1 MSISLFTLSCQCF
14 TGDTL
19 VSTETGDVRIDEI
32 RPGDK
37 VWTNNVETGE
47 KELQEVKSV
56 KETKTDII
64 VHVITDDGN
73 EIQTTMFHP
82 FYVKDESK
90 ETLGNWVAASSLKK
104 GDELL
109 TEDGKNIKVSEV
121 RVQKLDEEI
130 TVYNLEITE
139 VHTYYVAGGVLVHNA
154 CADAGGSRKNTGE
167 GGSDFGNYQ
176 FKEGVDIDLRGK
188 GTYKDSLDIAF
199 EKTGIPK
206 EDFTVTKWGKDKYG
220 KSFPVEWKA
229 KNGYEVNIDIGHSPS
244 GNAPTVSHIG
254 WQTAGKRGNG
264 GGTRGHIF
272 VDDVPYNR

>member
-1 MSISLFTLSCQCF
+1 MSISLYTLSCQCF

-19 VSTETGDVRIDEI
+19 VSTEDGDVRIDEI

-90 ETLGNWVAASSLKK
+90 ETLGNWVAASNLKK

-154 CADAGGSRKNTGE
+154 CADADAGGSRKNTGE
-167 GGSDFGNYQ
+167 GGSNGVYEKAPYHGKNNSGRKNKAPMNGQEALDNSVPIGSNTTRRIGIS
-176 FKEGVDIDLRGK
+176 EGEIVVLDETNPGIFHGHVRSWDELSEAMKAALRKSGK
-188 GTYKDSLDIAF
+188 VNK
-199 EKTGIPK
+199 K
-206 EDFTVTKWGKDKYG
+206 GKII
-220 KSFPVEWKA
+220 
-229 KNGYEVNIDIGHSPS
+229 N
-244 GNAPTVSHIG
+244 
-254 WQTAGKRGNG
+254 
-264 GGTRGHIF
+264 
-272 VDDVPYNR
+272 DD

>member
-1 MSISLFTLSCQCF
+1 M
-14 TGDTL
+14 
-19 VSTETGDVRIDEI
+19 
-32 RPGDK
+32 K
-37 VWTNNVETGE
+37 
-47 KELQEVKSV
+47 KVKSV

-90 ETLGNWVAASSLKK
+90 ETLGNWVAASNLKK

-154 CADAGGSRKNTGE
+154 CADADAGGSRKNTGE
-167 GGSDFGNYQ
+167 GGS
-176 FKEGVDIDLRGK
+176 
-188 GTYKDSLDIAF
+188 
-199 EKTGIPK
+199 
-206 EDFTVTKWGKDKYG
+206 KYV
-220 KSFPVEWKA
+220 KASFWNE
-229 KNGYEVNIDIGHSPS
+229 
-244 GNAPTVSHIG
+244 
-254 WQTAGKRGNG
+254 
-264 GGTRGHIF
+264 
-272 VDDVPYNR
+272 

>member
-19 VSTETGDVRIDEI
+19 VSTEDGDVRIDEI

-90 ETLGNWVAASSLKK
+90 ETLGNWVAASNLKK

-154 CADAGGSRKNTGE
+154 CADADAGGSRKNTGE
-167 GGSDFGNYQ
+167 GESKSAKTKPQQLTQEGKTPAIGKMKDLNTDGNVLDGEYKIADYLPDKGNPKANWKQ
-176 FKEGVDIDLRGK
+176 NSGILRSVMNENVPI
-188 GTYKDSLDIAF
+188 KDVSPF
-199 EKTGIPK
+199 PMEKAGFLGA
-206 EDFTVTKWGKDKYG
+206 ERNLL
-220 KSFPVEWKA
+220 KSRGWIYRD
-229 KNGYEVNIDIGHSPS
+229 GYWYSPS
-244 GNAPTVSHIG
+244 N
-254 WQTAGKRGNG
+254 
-264 GGTRGHIF
+264 
-272 VDDVPYNR
+272 

>member
-1 MSISLFTLSCQCF
+1 MSISLYTLSCQCF

-19 VSTETGDVRIDEI
+19 VSTEDGDVRIDEI

-37 VWTNNVETGE
+37 IWTNNVETGE

-90 ETLGNWVAASSLKK
+90 ETLGNWVAASNLKK
-104 GDELL
+104 GDEFL
-109 TEDGKNIKVSEV
+109 TEDRKNIKVSEV

-154 CADAGGSRKNTGE
+154 CADADAGGSRKNTGKLWIIRCRLGQIQLE
-167 GGSDFGNYQ
+167 
-176 FKEGVDIDLRGK
+176 E
-188 GTYKDSLDIAF
+188 
-199 EKTGIPK
+199 
-206 EDFTVTKWGKDKYG
+206 
-220 KSFPVEWKA
+220 
-229 KNGYEVNIDIGHSPS
+229 
-244 GNAPTVSHIG
+244 
-254 WQTAGKRGNG
+254 
-264 GGTRGHIF
+264 
-272 VDDVPYNR
+272 